1 MRLLAVIGPARND
14 QRCRDRSL
22 RRTYLPTIPC
32 ACHQAWTSRSSAGKS
47 IFEGTGLNVGM
58 NALQEN
64 ENRPPH
70 LGRTGSSAVP
80 PSVRAAHPE
89 HMQRLS
95 AQLGTGPTHIGSDSA
110 LEVTAEAPAQPTSVI
125 RCARSEERRVGK
137 ERRGR
142 WAADD

>member
-1 MRLLAVIGPARND
+1 MGLLAVIGPSRND

-32 ACHQAWTSRSSAGKS
+32 ACHQARTSRSSAGKS

-80 PSVRAAHPE
+80 PSVRAAHPA
-89 HMQRLS
+89 HVQRLS
-95 AQLGTGPTHIGSDSA
+95 ALLD
-110 LEVTAEAPAQPTSVI
+110 VTAEG
-125 RCARSEERRVGK
+125 RRSLPE
-137 ERRGR
+137 
-142 WAADD
+142 